1 MQVMNTAPASLL
13 EPGKAFGMRMWEILN
28 GVGWLRDVSL
38 TENPAPFERAFDWL
52 ATFKV
57 PKGPTVELW
66 IDVRQEPRPAHF
78 PYVNVEREFDDSGA
92 KTVRARVFGAPW
104 LSPRMRERC
113 EKHGWSWY
121 DLAGNCRISVPGV
134 LHVERTGK
142 EPVHRLP
149 KQGANLGTRE
159 AGRVVR
165 ALLAP
170 FYTGRTWT
178 QRFMQMNCK
187 PNVSLGL
194 VNKVVQYLREEA
206 YLESLPDGGF
216 RVIDPIKLLFA
227 WREAYRFDQ
236 HRRLGYFTLLQG
248 KQLRQKL
255 AELDAYTGGFAAYA
269 AFSAADFQAP
279 HVRQTKTWLYVAG
292 RELARFAEMT
302 EAKPVDT
309 GENLVVLEPADDGV
323 FFQADGGTTGEDRL
337 RCTNL
342 VQTYIDLW
350 HCGGRGKEAAEA
362 LLEQRLKPVW
372 AGQELPR

>member
-1 MQVMNTAPASLL
+1 
-13 EPGKAFGMRMWEILN
+13 MWEILN
-28 GVGWLRDVSL
+28 GVGWLQNVSL

-52 ATFKV
+52 ATCKA

-104 LSPRMRERC
+104 LSPRMRELC

-142 EPVHRLP
+142 EPIHRQP

-170 FYTGRTWT
+170 HYTGMTWT
-178 QRFMQMNCK
+178 QRSMQMNCE

-206 YLESLPDGGF
+206 YLESLPNGGF

-227 WREAYRFDQ
+227 WRETYRFDQ

-337 RCTNL
+337 RCMNL

-350 HCGGRGKEAAEA
+350 HGGGRGKEAAEA

-372 AGQELPR
+372 TGQELPR